1 MTAKLK
7 FIWLALGIAGLLP
20 LVFSG
25 CAEDTV
31 EPDVSTVSDAIRNG
45 FIFSDDAADAGPTV
59 TVLGQ
64 GAGSGVL
71 IDIGGGSSNAV
82 LTAAHVIWNEGR
94 KPAHNAVTVYIGN
107 PNESSVFTPA
117 QTATSVKW
125 YPYPTYSPSL
135 AAGQWSHKTDLAIIF
150 LDKALGQG
158 ATRDCLA
165 VGDLLSDEVIVQSG
179 FSAEP
184 RDYRYGVKNWAIL
197 PVTNKYGTGSIIPLS
212 HFWMGED
219 EQIGQH
225 VIPGDCGS
233 GVFHETSGK
242 LVGIVNDWV
251 TRNAQGNQSIALTI
265 GPNCP
270 WIDERLQ
277 TNPAASSGR
286 VTGLSVDWD
295 LDTVP
300 DDVWIEQD
308 GGALAFHVNSSLLGG
323 ELPVI
328 PVTIPDVPESIDAM
342 TLGNFDGN
350 GIQMALV
357 GEEGVHAASLIS
369 GVDPFDIFDTPDKG
383 YVTAFAAPL
392 DNDGYDDLVALD
404 EDGRFDVFW
413 GSAAGLYH
421 DDSAKVA
428 IAQLDDD
435 GIPDPMALI
444 GDTVY
449 YSNASGYHAP
459 LVPTNLVDG
468 YQLVVGKFQGQGRD
482 DIAIVGQGD
491 SGTAI
496 VFECSPN
503 SSGSLVCDSA
513 IDASFMAGGRRPQSI
528 QVGDFNEDGFDDLQV
543 SYEGNEPRRVFWGST
558 GGLSSSRWG
567 RQHSFPTT
575 SDTDQKYVQ
584 VQGLNEL
591 TYFRQGSY
599 YWYVQAD
606 RPTGSNDRFSIEVY
620 HGGYDPIPDSLTGN
634 AEGCFKVIP
643 DQNVD
648 RSTNETLSGYPP
660 IDYFDLD
667 VEGWSTLAAG
677 RLSDYDDEAC
687 NSATNKCT
695 FRIEVRSGMCDA
707 DEPADSG
714 GNAFKLRMTGLEP
727 VRVLRD
733 GFVFV
738 NRGSPFW
745 DININVPS
753 GSSGELNLIEADAD
767 SIHGDPPGR
776 ESVANE
782 IWYELWKDST
792 PVELVRTDASFRD
805 DLSDPVYRVDGI
817 ESPDAP
823 PSGNWMEYL
832 DERSI
837 EYYRYDAPE
846 PGNYTWHWGD
856 VRQGNMIFVSNAASP
871 AAHQMSA
878 EPVGPM
884 KASVAAPVDTWVT
897 ADPGTLALPVVL
909 GGGTFGGDTTVV
921 NTVVEAR
928 AILDA
933 RNHGSTA
940 ALLAELLTAKLNAAS
955 ASAVGETLREAHL
968 NGNALR
974 VSEVMDEADRIV
986 EQGASAEELAEQV
999 RLLVAINEGSINYL
1013 PSPLDITERGD
1024 EDKDGIVNVADIC
1037 PLVPSDQ
1044 VDSNQDGIG
1053 DACDPHPF
1061 VSCVYRR
1068 KDGCSTAVFGYENLH
1083 EERRIAR
1090 GVRNALTGT
1099 AKEVQP
1105 VLFRSGTVDQAFAA
1119 NFCPGE
1125 EITWTVE
1132 GNSATGSA
1140 GAPACEAGP
1149 LIPPVA
1155 GDVVLFASNQL
1166 KLSSRVTVESSGNIV
1181 NAGTGITYVDANSS
1195 TGEIWSRGDV
1205 ELRDNVVVTGSVHTG
1220 GDVIQGNGV
1229 EVAGAVMADVPE
1241 IAPLDWSMT
1250 FPGANNGPVIV
1261 EQQSPRSLPPGAYA
1275 GVVVRGGATLTLL
1288 SGVYYFNA
1296 LRPEWGSRI
1305 QLDDSD
1311 GPVYIY
1317 VRYSLVFQG
1326 EVSSTGGGHPNLLVG
1341 YFGGL
1346 PALLESGFNG
1356 ALIAP
1361 NAKIDLRTAVHQ
1373 GFFWARDI
1381 EAQSGAVV
1389 SYRAMTEGSIPEPSA
1404 CDDGVCDPSEDCGTC
1419 PEDCGDCPSCGDG
1432 IQNQGEEG
1440 VDCGGPCPIPCGND
1454 NCTCPS
1460 GCDSIIAAGVPH
1472 VVDGVKDSCY
1482 FFDGALGSYVN
1493 SWNAQSVNLN
1503 GENIAN
1509 RYVASSQYPAP
1520 IDGGYY
1526 LYFKSTVPWGHIEAR

>member
-1 MTAKLK
+1 MMAMRLK
-7 FIWLALGIAGLLP
+7 CMWLALGMVGLSSLGI
-20 LVFSG
+20 SG
-25 CAEDTV
+25 CSEDV
-31 EPDVSTVSDAIRNG
+31 KAPDVTADREALRNG
-45 FIFSDDAADAGPTV
+45 FIFSDANANAGPTV

-71 IDIGGGSSNAV
+71 IDIDGGNSNAV
-82 LTAAHVIWNEGR
+82 LTAAHVIWHKGR

-107 PNESSVFTPA
+107 PDASSVFTEA

-125 YPYPTYSPSL
+125 YPHPAYSPSL
-135 AAGQWSHKTDLAIIF
+135 SAGKWSHTTDLAIVF

-165 VGDLLSDEVIVQSG
+165 MGDLLSDEVIVQSG
-179 FSAEP
+179 FSAVP
-184 RDYRYGVKNWAIL
+184 RDHRYGVKNWAIL
-197 PVTNKYGTGSIIPLS
+197 PVTNKYGTGSIIPFS

-219 EQIGQH
+219 ELIGQH

-233 GVFHETSGK
+233 GVFHETSGN

-251 TRNAQGNQSIALTI
+251 TRTAQGNQSIALTI

-277 TNPAASSGR
+277 VNPALSSGR

-300 DDVWIEQD
+300 DDVWIERD
-308 GGALAFHVNSSLLGG
+308 DGALAFHVNSSLLGG

-328 PVTIPDVPESIDAM
+328 PITMPDVPESIDTMA
-342 TLGNFDGN
+342 LGNFDGN
-350 GIQMALV
+350 GVQMALV

-369 GVDPFDIFDTPDKG
+369 GIDPFDIFDAPDKG

-404 EDGRFDVFW
+404 ENGRFDVYW
-413 GSAAGLYH
+413 GSASGLYH
-421 DDSAKVA
+421 DDSATVA
-428 IAQLDDD
+428 TAQLDDD
-435 GIPDPMALI
+435 GIPDPMAMI
-444 GDTVY
+444 GNTVY

-459 LVPTNLVDG
+459 LVPNNLVEG
-468 YQLVVGKFQGQGRD
+468 YELVVGKFQGQGRD
-482 DIAIVGQGD
+482 DIAIVGAGD

-503 SSGSLVCDSA
+503 ASGSLVCDPA
-513 IDASFMAGGRRPQSI
+513 IDASFMSGGRRPQSI

-543 SYEGNEPRRVFWGST
+543 SYEGDEPRRVFWGST
-558 GGLSSSRWG
+558 NGLSSSRWG

-643 DQNVD
+643 DPYVD
-648 RSTNETLSGYPP
+648 RSTNEALSGYPP

-667 VEGWSTLAAG
+667 VNGWSTLASG

-695 FRIEVRSGMCDA
+695 FRIEVKSGMCDE

-733 GFVFV
+733 GFVLV

-776 ESVANE
+776 ESVANA
-782 IWYELWKDST
+782 IWYELWRDGT
-792 PVELVRTDASFRD
+792 PVELVRTDELFEE
-805 DLSDPVYRVDGI
+805 DLSDPVFRVDGI

-823 PSGNWMEYL
+823 PSGNWMEHL

-837 EYYRYDAPE
+837 EYYRYDAAE
-846 PGNYTWHWGD
+846 PGNYTWRWGD

-878 EPVGPM
+878 EPVGPI
-884 KASVAAPVDTWVT
+884 KASSAVPVDTWAT
-897 ADPGTLALPVVL
+897 AAPDALALPVVL
-909 GGGTFGGDTTVV
+909 GGGTFGGDTAVV
-921 NTVVEAR
+921 STAAEAR

-933 RNHGSTA
+933 RDQGGEA
-940 ALLAELLTAKLNAAS
+940 ALLAELLAAKLNAAA
-955 ASAVGETLREAHL
+955 ASAVGESLREAHL

-974 VSEVMDEADRIV
+974 VSEVLDEADRIV
-986 EQGASAEELAEQV
+986 EQGASAEAVAEQV
-999 RLLVAINEGSINYL
+999 RLLAAINEGSINYL
-1013 PSPLDITERGD
+1013 PVPLDIPERGD
-1024 EDKDGIVNVADIC
+1024 ADGDGIVNVADIC
-1037 PLVPSDQ
+1037 PLVPSDH

-1053 DACDPHPF
+1053 DACDPDPF

-1068 KDGCSTAVFGYENLH
+1068 KDGCYTAVFGYENHH

-1099 AKEVQP
+1099 EAEVQP
-1105 VLFRSGTVDQAFAA
+1105 VLFRSGSVDKAFTVD
-1119 NFCPGE
+1119 FCSGE

-1132 GNSATGSA
+1132 NNSATGNAS
-1140 GAPACEAGP
+1140 APACEWP
-1149 LIPPVA
+1149 LIPPLAEDVA
-1155 GDVVLFASNQL
+1155 LFASGQL
-1166 KLSSRVTVESSGNIV
+1166 KLSSRVTVERGGAIV
-1181 NAGTGITYVDANSS
+1181 HAGTGVTYVDASSS
-1195 TGEIWSRGDV
+1195 TGAIWSRGDV
-1205 ELRDNVVVTGSVHTG
+1205 ELRDHVTVTGSIHTAG
-1220 GDVIQGNGV
+1220 EVIRGNGV
-1229 EVAGAVMADVPE
+1229 EVAGAEMADVPE
-1241 IAPLDWSMT
+1241 IAPLDWSVS
-1250 FPGANNGPVIV
+1250 FPATNNGPVTV
-1261 EQQSPRSLPPGAYA
+1261 EQQSPRSLAPGAYA
-1275 GVVVRGGATLTLL
+1275 AVVVRGGATLTLS
-1288 SGVYYFNA
+1288 SGTYYFNA
-1296 LRPEWGSRI
+1296 LRPEWGSHI
-1305 QLDDSD
+1305 ELDDRD
-1311 GPVYIY
+1311 GPVFIY
-1317 VRYSLVFQG
+1317 VRYNLVFQG

-1341 YFGGL
+1341 NFGSL
-1346 PALLESGFNG
+1346 PALLESGFAG

-1361 NAKIDLRTAVHQ
+1361 NAKIDLRTAIHQ

-1381 EAQSGAVV
+1381 EVQSGAVV
-1389 SYRAMTEGSIPEPSA
+1389 RYRALPEGSTPGPSV
-1404 CDDGVCDPSEDCGTC
+1404 CDDGVCGPGEDCGTC
-1419 PEDCGDCPSCGDG
+1419 PEDCGECPSCSDG
-1432 IQNQGEEG
+1432 VQNQGEEG

-1460 GCDSIIAAGVPH
+1460 GCDAIIAAGVPH
-1472 VVDGVKDSCY
+1472 VVDGAQDACY
-1482 FFDGALGSYVN
+1482 FFEGGMGSFIN

-1503 GENIAN
+1503 GESITN
-1509 RYVASSQYPAP
+1509 RYVASGTYPAS

-1526 LYFKSTVPWGHIEAR
+1526 LYFKSTVPWGHLEAR